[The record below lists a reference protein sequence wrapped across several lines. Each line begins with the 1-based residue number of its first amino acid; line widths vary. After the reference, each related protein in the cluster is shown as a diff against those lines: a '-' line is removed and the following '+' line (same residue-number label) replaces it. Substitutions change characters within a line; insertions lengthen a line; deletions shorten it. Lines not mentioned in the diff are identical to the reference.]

1 MSLGILKSFLLKTVR
16 VRTLLQMAEF
26 DSPDTKMSME
36 ARSTFLWS
44 LIDHFKFSHLNF
56 NVWLMTG
63 SLEQQTA
70 SGLGVGVASS

>member
-44 LIDHFKFSHLNF
+44 LIDHFKFHI
-56 NVWLMTG
+56 
-63 SLEQQTA
+63 
-70 SGLGVGVASS
+70 